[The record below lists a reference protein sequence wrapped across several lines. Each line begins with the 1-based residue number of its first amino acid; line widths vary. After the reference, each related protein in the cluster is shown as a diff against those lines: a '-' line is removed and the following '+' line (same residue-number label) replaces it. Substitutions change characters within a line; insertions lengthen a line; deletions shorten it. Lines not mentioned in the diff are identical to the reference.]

1 LALLLANA
9 AHVAL
14 SQFKSEAWVIF
25 MHAEKIR
32 QPHVSET
39 EQDEVPFYSWYALG
53 VLTLIYVLNFLDRSL
68 IYILFTPIK
77 REMALTDL
85 QLALLGSTSF
95 VIFYTLLGIPFGR
108 LADRVNRKRMI
119 AAGLA
124 VWSLFSGLTGFAHGF
139 WEIFSC
145 RVMVG
150 VGEATLG
157 PAALSLL
164 SDYFPV
170 RLRATVSA
178 IYSSGIAAGGGI
190 AFFLGGW
197 IGGTYGWRWAFYL
210 LGFPGLLLC
219 FFVLGLREVQRGR
232 TEVKTNTVAND
243 ATVKQTDD
251 VSTKRDWRILFKSVP
266 LRFHCLGYALFAL
279 AANSLTMWGPAFFT
293 RVHGMQIATIGFI
306 SGSLAIAGGVP
317 GTIFGGY
324 VADRFR
330 ARGRGGRM
338 LFTACGALAA
348 IPLWLIL
355 LFSNT
360 PALLIFAVLIMYAVS
375 LMWLGPAA
383 ADVHDIVGPQL
394 RGLGI
399 GVYFFTVNV
408 IGYGIGPPII
418 GKVNDLLGVAVNPQ
432 QMRYALL
439 IAPLACLFS
448 GLLLLIGSRK
458 LEAEG
463 MVSSGSR

>member
-1 LALLLANA
+1 M
-9 AHVAL
+9 
-14 SQFKSEAWVIF
+14 Q
-25 MHAEKIR
+25 AEKTLN
-32 QPHVSET
+32 PHTIE
-39 EQDEVPFYSWYALG
+39 DADNKVPSYSWYALG
-53 VLTLIYVLNFLDRSL
+53 VLTLVYTLNFLDRSL

-124 VWSLFSGLTGFAHGF
+124 IWSLFSGLTGFADGF
-139 WEIFSC
+139 WEIFAC

-164 SDYFPV
+164 SDYFPL

-178 IYSSGIAAGGGI
+178 IYSSGIAASGGV

-197 IGGTYGWRWAFYL
+197 IGGTLGWRWAFYL

-219 FFVLGLREVQRGR
+219 IFVLGLREVQRGR
-232 TEVKTNTVAND
+232 TEVATNALTND
-243 ATVKQTDD
+243 ATNKLKSNEAT
-251 VSTKRDWRILFKSVP
+251 TRDWRILFESVP

-279 AANSLTMWGPAFFT
+279 AANSLTMWGPSFFA
-293 RVHGMQIATIGFI
+293 RVHGMDIATIGFMA
-306 SGSLAIAGGVP
+306 GTLAVAGGVP
-317 GTIFGGY
+317 GTILGGY
-324 VADRFR
+324 AADRFR
-330 ARGRGGRM
+330 KRGRGGRM
-338 LFTACGALAA
+338 LFTACGALTA

-355 LFSNT
+355 LFSNNS
-360 PALLIFAVLIMYAVS
+360 ALLIIAVFFMYGVA

-408 IGYGIGPPII
+408 IGYGVGPPII
-418 GKVNDLLGVAVNPQ
+418 GKVNDLLGVATNPQ

-448 GLLLLIGSRK
+448 AVLLLLGSRK

-463 MVSSGSR
+463 VSRSNM